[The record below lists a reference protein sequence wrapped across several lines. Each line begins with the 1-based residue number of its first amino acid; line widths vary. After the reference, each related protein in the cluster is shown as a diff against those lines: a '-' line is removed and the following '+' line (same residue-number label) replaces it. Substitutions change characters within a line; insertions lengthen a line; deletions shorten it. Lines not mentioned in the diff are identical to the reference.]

1 MVRVLSFSQTISKA
15 VILGV
20 AAFLLL
26 WHSAEILVAQSYGIG
41 IVTSNQLNLRSGPGF
56 EKRIIYVLPKG
67 TKVQVLS
74 EHNGWLEV
82 SYQGQTGYLRA
93 RPRYI
98 HVVPIKPSGKNQIK
112 TDTHKDI
119 KRFKEESENISQKI
133 KKGEAEILTFTK
145 KEVSI
150 VNNLNQIDLAL
161 NDAKGRAWKLEDDL
175 VALEKQI
182 SETIRAS
189 KNLVKAI
196 EENEGYVSQRV
207 VSMYKLNWLGQLNI
221 LASAESLYDLFHR
234 KKTLE
239 LILANDQNTM
249 EKLLKDKYEH
259 QLLLARLNSQKM
271 KKISLEADV
280 EKHIR
285 LMSDKKEERES
296 LLKEIRSKRTLEMAA
311 IESLKQSAKEL
322 NRVIN
327 SLSKTTVPS
336 EQTKKIPPKSFT
348 SLKGLLN
355 MPVQG
360 KIVSF
365 FGPYRN
371 TKFNVVNFRSGI
383 VIKADRG
390 EPIRAVSDGK
400 VLYANWFKGYG
411 NMIIIDHGD
420 NYYTVYAHAEELF
433 TLKGDIVEQGE
444 VVATVGDSGS
454 LVGPT
459 LHFEVRHR
467 GKPMDPLKWIKKG

>member
-1 MVRVLSFSQTISKA
+1 M
-15 VILGV
+15 
-20 AAFLLL
+20 
-26 WHSAEILVAQSYGIG
+26 
-41 IVTSNQLNLRSGPGF
+41 
-56 EKRIIYVLPKG
+56 
-67 TKVQVLS
+67 
-74 EHNGWLEV
+74 
-82 SYQGQTGYLRA
+82 
-93 RPRYI
+93 
-98 HVVPIKPSGKNQIK
+98 
-112 TDTHKDI
+112 
-119 KRFKEESENISQKI
+119 
-133 KKGEAEILTFTK
+133 
-145 KEVSI
+145 
-150 VNNLNQIDLAL
+150 
-161 NDAKGRAWKLEDDL
+161 
-175 VALEKQI
+175 
-182 SETIRAS
+182 
-189 KNLVKAI
+189 KAI
-196 EENEGYVSQRV
+196 EENEGYVSQRI
-207 VSMYKLNWLGQLNI
+207 VSMYKLSWLGRMNI
-221 LASAESLYDLFHR
+221 LASSESLYDLFHR

-239 LILANDQNTM
+239 LILAYDQNTM
-249 EKLLKDKYEH
+249 EKLLNDKFVH
-259 QLLLARLNSQKM
+259 QQQLARLSSQKM
-271 KKISLEADV
+271 KKISLEANV

-285 LMSDKKEERES
+285 IMSGKKEERES

-311 IESLKQSAKEL
+311 IESLKQSAREL

-336 EQTKKIPPKSFT
+336 EQTKKISPKSFT

-360 KIVSF
+360 KIIF
-365 FGPYRN
+365 YFGPYKN
-371 TKFNVVNFRSGI
+371 SKFNVVNFRSGI

-444 VVATVGDSGS
+444 VVATVGDTGS